1 MRKDESLSREALLL
15 SATVIHCLKQEKHK
29 RKITLEILLTVIR
42 TPNKFTS

>member
-1 MRKDESLSREALLL
+1 MRKDESLSREAF
-15 SATVIHCLKQEKHK
+15 IHCLKQEKHK